1 MDAICRNWPLPERWS
16 AAEDARLGPRHR
28 PHRWASEESV
38 VFDAFL
44 PEILA
49 LVATVEVELDH
60 VLVVALSRQITK
72 QRIMNEFIHKSFR
85 IDSLRVLPDGVW
97 WETFSAWRTACALWP
112 RRTCWFWQSSERPP
126 LRRWPLPDS
135 MALPQDPVQPED
147 DGWK

>member
-1 MDAICRNWPLPERWS
+1 M
-16 AAEDARLGPRHR
+16 
-28 PHRWASEESV
+28 

-85 IDSLRVLPDGVW
+85 IDSLRVLPDGV
-97 WETFSAWRTACALWP
+97 
-112 RRTCWFWQSSERPP
+112 
-126 LRRWPLPDS
+126 
-135 MALPQDPVQPED
+135 
-147 DGWK
+147 